1 MVPKGGGDTMGKIVI
16 PIVDAMEND
25 MGEEKGNLLLG
36 TVLRRSQTN
45 WRREKWR
52 GGVKINGRV
61 SSRIFTFLSTVCQL
75 RSMDFSCFS
84 GGITEQKMPRS

>member
-1 MVPKGGGDTMGKIVI
+1 MGKIVI

-45 WRREKWR
+45 
-52 GGVKINGRV
+52 
-61 SSRIFTFLSTVCQL
+61 
-75 RSMDFSCFS
+75 
-84 GGITEQKMPRS
+84 

>member
-1 MVPKGGGDTMGKIVI
+1 MVPKEGGGDTMGKIVI

-45 WRREKWR
+45 
-52 GGVKINGRV
+52 
-61 SSRIFTFLSTVCQL
+61 
-75 RSMDFSCFS
+75 
-84 GGITEQKMPRS
+84 